1 MKGKRR
7 KEPIAKQLGMV
18 LLFSASYFLML
29 VITIALVIGGVFVLS
44 KIGFIDTEHIRRVPL
59 LMIACVSLL
68 IGTLLSLIFS
78 RMPLK
83 PFYKI
88 IEATN
93 KIADGD
99 YSVRLDLKGP
109 AEMHKL
115 NNSFNHMAEELGSV
129 EMLRTDFVNN
139 FSHEFKTPIVSI
151 RGFAK
156 MLKKGGLTDEER
168 TEYLDIIISESER
181 LSELSMNVLNLSKI
195 EQQSILTDKK
205 RFNLSEQIRLVIVML
220 YKKLDC
226 KHIDVDFECGEIY
239 YNGNEEMLKQI
250 WINLLDNAIKFSP
263 EYGTI
268 KVEISQSDTGTT
280 VSVADEGEGVSDEQ
294 KAHIFDKF
302 YQGDSSHSTKGNG
315 LGLAIAKRVAQLHG
329 GEITVRDNDVSGT
342 VFEVRL
348 SE

>member
-1 MKGKRR
+1 MKDKIKKPSISRR
-7 KEPIAKQLGMV
+7 LSLA
-18 LLFSASYFLML
+18 LLLSASYFLML
-29 VITIALVIGGVFVLS
+29 VLTIVLVFGNYFLLM
-44 KIGFIDTEHIRRVPL
+44 KLGFISSDHIHHIPL
-59 LMIACVSLL
+59 LMIAFVCLVIGSILSLL
-68 IGTLLSLIFS
+68 FS

-83 PFYKI
+83 PFCKI

-99 YSVRLDLKGP
+99 YSARLDLKGP
-109 AEMHKL
+109 AEMQKL

-156 MLKKGGLTDEER
+156 MLKKDGLTDEER
-168 TEYLDIIISESER
+168 EEYLDIIISESER
-181 LSELSMNVLNLSKI
+181 LAELSNNVLNLSKI

-220 YKKLDC
+220 YKKLDS

-268 KVEISQSDTGTT
+268 KVEISQSETGTT
-280 VSVADEGEGVSDEQ
+280 ISIADEGEGISDEQ

-302 YQGDSSHSTKGNG
+302 YQCDSSHSTKGNG
-315 LGLAIAKRVAQLHG
+315 LGLAIAKRVAELHG

-342 VFEVRL
+342 VFDVYI
-348 SE
+348 